1 MTGTICSL
9 IQNMSRFLPSTIA
22 SHHHSVSQPR
32 WNPRESLRRF
42 TIISVLLCFLSFYQL
57 LENEKL
63 LLVLANRDKFLVYLE
78 RLPVLDMAI
87 QRGKPI
93 KSLNRDKLGRG
104 VLFAFDET
112 KRTLAVCASTKVLH
126 HCQRFYD
133 VADLMP
139 IQLQLH
145 MFVFDE
151 TFRTLQG
158 QGSAIDLAPWYSQG
172 EISILKMTFVCGSE
186 EVALVDSNAR
196 VRIFSFVTLQ
206 FRFVSSPFYRS
217 GLPFPSQ
224 QSLVDRHPCSFK
236 LPPMPYTHH
245 QMDPA
250 S

>member
-1 MTGTICSL
+1 
-9 IQNMSRFLPSTIA
+9 
-22 SHHHSVSQPR
+22 
-32 WNPRESLRRF
+32 
-42 TIISVLLCFLSFYQL
+42 LCFLSFYQL